1 LTKIFGFNQ
10 GSEQEIVQAP
20 HDGAR
25 IADGQITSL
34 ERLESRIA
42 KLDKKIEILEG
53 EIAEAKSQPK
63 NSVSGASDLRIMIKR
78 LATLE
83 AQQNILLS
91 QKSEAMKSYP
101 GRGAKTIFC
110 FTFM

>member
-34 ERLESRIA
+34 ESRIA
-42 KLDKKIEILEG
+42 KLDEKIEILEG